1 VSRCA
6 DKQEENKEEKMRKV
20 AVAISFVLVLGLL
33 AGCGGTAPDVDWTLD
48 VSGAVSSPLALSYA
62 ELAGMPQTE
71 LDEVLMEKSLGED
84 TVGSWNGVSLDEVLA
99 KAGAGEYV
107 SITAVAGD
115 GYAIEISKDELQDAI
130 VAMKENGEWI
140 AEADPDHGP
149 IRLVSPH
156 TPANRWVFQ
165 LMALQVNS
173 EAAGVPD
180 NAAFKITGSVQTE
193 VGWTEDKLHSM
204 DTIEAESTNKEG
216 ETKTYTGVR
225 ISDLLSKADPKS
237 DATTLV
243 FVADDGY
250 TAEVSLTEIQNC
262 ADCIVSFRNQ
272 GGFSIVAPGLPGNA
286 QVKGAVEIQVK

>member
-1 VSRCA
+1 
-6 DKQEENKEEKMRKV
+6 
-20 AVAISFVLVLGLL
+20 
-33 AGCGGTAPDVDWTLD
+33 
-48 VSGAVSSPLALSYA
+48 
-62 ELAGMPQTE
+62 
-71 LDEVLMEKSLGED
+71 MEKSLGED
-84 TVGSWNGVSLDEVLA
+84 TTGDWSGVSLEELLA

-130 VAMKENGEWI
+130 VALKENGEWI

-180 NAAFKITGSVQTE
+180 DAAFRITGSVQTE
-193 VGWTEDKLHSM
+193 VGWTEEKLRSM
-204 DTIEAESTNKEG
+204 DTIEAEATNKAG

-225 ISDLLSKADPKS
+225 ISDLLSKADPK
-237 DATTLV
+237 DGATTLV
-243 FVADDGY
+243 FVAGDGY
-250 TAEVSLTEIQNC
+250 TAEVALPRSRSALTVSSPSGTKEVFPSLHL
-262 ADCIVSFRNQ
+262 VSLEM
-272 GGFSIVAPGLPGNA
+272 P
-286 QVKGAVEIQVK
+286 K